1 MPASIR
7 RTIKKWRCHVSN
19 GQNGQQSRMWLVVVV
34 LTVAVGEET
43 AVVVDVATP
52 PIMTAFVAVAPTVPA
67 GCPSHSRA
75 ECRAEQQHTKPA
87 WRGAEVQVAR

>member
-34 LTVAVGEET
+34 VVVTVAVGEET
-43 AVVVDVATP
+43 AVSCSGRGTHRP
-52 PIMTAFVAVAPTVPA
+52 SRLSLPLKGRVP
-67 GCPSHSRA
+67 G
-75 ECRAEQQHTKPA
+75 
-87 WRGAEVQVAR
+87 